1 MNQIDQF
8 TAELDQ
14 LIERYRGEFGLTYSS
29 MIGVLHLTIH
39 DLCTEAAERLR
50 GGGE

>member
-1 MNQIDQF
+1 MNQVDQF
-8 TAELDQ
+8 AAELDQ
-14 LIERYRGEFGLTYSS
+14 LIERYRGELGLTYGS

-50 GGGE
+50 GGE